1 MYAQSYHCGF
11 WFSCFLVLWGSER
24 TVGLEEWLPDLQP
37 TGTVPDRPAPY
48 RQYGV
53 RQDPWT
59 LHPRS
64 LWSPWPHVQPHHEEQ
79 HAYRS
84 VGRCSIRG
92 SNSHPNYCL
101 FLYLGG
107 KVIWLRP
114 IIVFFYLRDRRVGLR
129 IMACCSLFLPQG
141 SSAMTN
147 NSLFLPQRS
156 ESGLKGY
163 DQL

>member
-11 WFSCFLVLWGSER
+11 FFSCFLVLRGSER
-24 TVGLEEWLPDLQP
+24 TVSLEEWLPDLQP

-64 LWSPWPHVQPHHEEQ
+64 LWSPWHHVQPHHEEQ

-84 VGRCSIRG
+84 VGRCSLRG
-92 SNSHPNYCL
+92 SNIHSNYCL
-101 FLYLGG
+101 FLYLGHRMEG
-107 KVIWLRP
+107 
-114 IIVFFYLRDRRVGLR
+114 YRVT
-129 IMACCSLFLPQG
+129 
-141 SSAMTN
+141 TN
-147 NSLFLPQRS
+147 YRLFLPQRS
-156 ESGLKGY
+156 ESRCKNQPAVVSFSLRVQESWPIIVSFYPRDRRVG
-163 DQL
+163 